1 LDAKLS
7 PPPNHNEPD
16 QRPDLKGTELTDAEL
31 RRLRDPVIGSEVSGY
46 VVKGQLGQG
55 GMGIVYEGE
64 QPTIGKRVAI
74 KVLRHEVADN
84 PDVVQRLV
92 AEARAVNQVGHRGI
106 IDVFGVGQLP
116 DGRQCIVMEFLEG
129 ESLEAV
135 LNLYR
140 EQQRLMPVDDVLVI
154 FDEILSA
161 LSAAHRAGVVHRDVK
176 PSNIFLCRQPDGSQY
191 VKLLD
196 FGIAKLG
203 ALAKATPTTRNGMMM
218 GTPMYMAPEQ
228 ARMASGAPSMDLYAL
243 GVMLFEMLTNQLPFV
258 RDSIVS
264 LLLAHQND
272 PPARPTSLVP
282 TVPAELEAVVLKLL
296 EKDVARRYQTA
307 DELKTV
313 LAQLRK
319 QLAREPVPVVVVR
332 VQGPPAPTQASLE
345 HAATAISARHPA
357 VQPTPEPVVQPV
369 AVAAP
374 AAHSSSSEDLAAIG
388 TGSSRRWWLAA
399 AVVAG
404 LAALGVW
411 LSRDTN
417 AATSVAAVEPVPA
430 VAAPVAAP
438 TVVVAQ
444 PAVAPVA
451 VVAAPEVADAGPV
464 AQAAPGPVVVA
475 PAPVVAVPQTPS
487 AAPPHATTRPKPRAT
502 PRGTT
507 FEARLDAVAAR
518 LKQVAAQGEDVSLN
532 QRQVEMARALLRG
545 ELTDQKREQ
554 LELVLTRLEEDAS
567 QF

>member
-7 PPPNHNEPD
+7 PPPNQSKPD

-31 RRLRDPVIGSEVSGY
+31 NRLRDPVIGSEVSGY

-140 EQQRLMPVDDVLVI
+140 EKQRLMPVDDVLVI

-176 PSNIFLCRQPDGSQY
+176 PSNIFLCRQPDGSQF

-272 PPARPTSLVP
+272 PPTRPTSLVP

-296 EKDVARRYQTA
+296 EKDVAARYQTA

-332 VQGPPAPTQASLE
+332 VEGPPGPTPESLE

-357 VQPTPEPVVQPV
+357 LQPDGQPV

-374 AAHSSSSEDLAAIG
+374 AAHASSSDDLAAIG
-388 TGSSRRWWLAA
+388 AGSSRRWVMLAA
-399 AVVAG
+399 VGVAG
-404 LAALGVW
+404 LAAVGLW
-411 LSRDTN
+411 LARDPN
-417 AATSVAAVEPVPA
+417 AATPVATPDPVPA
-430 VAAPVAAP
+430 VVAPA
-438 TVVVAQ
+438 VVVTQ

-451 VVAAPEVADAGPV
+451 VVAVPEVADAGPV
-464 AQAAPGPVVVA
+464 AAATPSPVVVA
-475 PAPVVAVPQTPS
+475 PAPVVAVPQPPS
-487 AAPPHATTRPKPRAT
+487 AHPPRTTTRPKPK
-502 PRGTT
+502 GTT

-518 LKQVAAQGEDVSLN
+518 LKAEAAKGEDVSLT
-532 QRQVEMARALLRG
+532 QRQVEMVRSQLRG
-545 ELTDQKREQ
+545 ELTDEKREK
-554 LELVLTRLEEDAS
+554 LESALTRLEEDAS